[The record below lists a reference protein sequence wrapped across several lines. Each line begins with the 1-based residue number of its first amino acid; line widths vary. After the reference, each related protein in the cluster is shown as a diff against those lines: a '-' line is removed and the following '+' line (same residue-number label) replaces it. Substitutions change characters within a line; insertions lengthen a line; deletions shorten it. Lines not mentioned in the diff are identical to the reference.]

1 MDGITDAPIPMRG
14 EGWSNR
20 HGLRCA
26 KTGNQAEI
34 NNGKVKCNRELLT

>member
-1 MDGITDAPIPMRG
+1 MHGLTDAPIPMLG

-20 HGLRCA
+20 HGLWCA

-34 NNGKVKCNRELLT
+34 NNGMVKYNGKILT